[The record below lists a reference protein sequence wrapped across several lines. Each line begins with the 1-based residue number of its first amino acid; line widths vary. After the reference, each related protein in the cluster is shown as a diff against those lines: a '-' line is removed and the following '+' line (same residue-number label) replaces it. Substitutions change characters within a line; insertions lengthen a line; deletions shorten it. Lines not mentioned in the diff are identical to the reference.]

1 MTRAFLHA
9 LMMMV
14 VGAAAAFLPVGCREK
29 PAQGD
34 SIVGDSVVEDAATSS
49 LDEEPAAAETSDGAD
64 RKPKRDRSNRR
75 ERRKR
80 KSIENIGYVDFALE
94 AAADDESGVVLNDTE
109 RSYPGYNLIT
119 LVKPRRTELID
130 SAGTVV
136 KSWHQDDKGQWERS
150 LLLDN
155 GDLLVVSF
163 TNPHSILRLTWD
175 NEVVWKRE
183 GMWHHDV
190 TLTPDGTLAGLIW
203 EYRHVPA
210 IHAQVD
216 IMDNVIV
223 RFSPESEAEER
234 RSLYDILAARPDLFT
249 FQEGRHREESGPRK
263 ERIDL
268 IHANSLR
275 WVEISDP
282 PTDSPVYQ
290 AGNVIV
296 CLRHQDTVIIFNWE
310 TSELLWVW
318 GKGEVDGPHDA
329 QVLANGNIMIFDN
342 GTRENKR
349 SRVVE
354 VDPITKKMVW
364 KYEAPNPRDFYSTAR
379 GGNQRLPNGN
389 TLITESNNGR
399 AFEVT
404 PAGEI
409 VWKYFGTHRDDE
421 GHLAAINRCYR
432 YETDMVE
439 GLLQRFG
446 GQVHAKEEPETP

>member
-1 MTRAFLHA
+1 MRKPVSLLLFTSPIL
-9 LMMMV
+9 
-14 VGAAAAFLPVGCREK
+14 VGVLATLLAVACREK

-34 SIVGDSVVEDAATSS
+34 STAVVER
-49 LDEEPAAAETSDGAD
+49 AAESSADDDRSAKED
-64 RKPKRDRSNRR
+64 RKAPTRNRGRNRGDRTRGRPKSRLDD
-75 ERRKR
+75 
-80 KSIENIGYVDFALE
+80 IGYVGYADE

-109 RSYPGYNLIT
+109 RSYPGYNLVT
-119 LVKPRRTELID
+119 FVKPRRTELID
-130 SAGTVV
+130 STGKVV
-136 KSWHQDDKGQWERS
+136 NAWHHGETGQWERS

-175 NEVVWKRE
+175 NKIVWSRE

-190 TLTPDGTLAGLIW
+190 TLTPDGTLAALIW
-203 EYRHVPA
+203 EYRKIPA
-210 IHAQVD
+210 IHAEVD
-216 IMDNVIV
+216 VMDNLVV
-223 RFSPESEAEER
+223 RFSPESEADER
-234 RSLYDILAARPDLFT
+234 RSLYDILAGRPDMFT

-268 IHANSLR
+268 IHANALR

-282 PTDSPVYQ
+282 PTDSPIYHP
-290 AGNVIV
+290 GNVIV
-296 CLRHQDTVIIFNWE
+296 CLRHQDTVAIFNWE

-318 GKGEVDGPHDA
+318 GRGEVVGPHDA
-329 QVLANGNIMIFDN
+329 QVLANGNVLIFDN
-342 GTRENKR
+342 GSRQDKR

-354 VDPITKKMVW
+354 VDPVTNKIVW
-364 KYEAPNPRDFYSTAR
+364 KYEAPNPKDFYSTAR

-389 TLITESNNGR
+389 TLITGSNKGR

-409 VWKYFGTHRDDE
+409 VWKYFGTERDDK

-432 YETDMVE
+432 YETELVE
-439 GLLQRFG
+439 GLLKRLG
-446 GQVHAKEEPETP
+446 GLADPKPQPETD